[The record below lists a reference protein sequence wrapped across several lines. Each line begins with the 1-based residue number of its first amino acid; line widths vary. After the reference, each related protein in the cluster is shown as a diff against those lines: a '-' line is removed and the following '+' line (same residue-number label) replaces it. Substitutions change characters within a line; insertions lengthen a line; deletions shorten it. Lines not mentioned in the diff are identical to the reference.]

1 MPRISVTDTNGVAHT
16 VEVPVGYK
24 IMEALREYE
33 WGVAAACGGFCS
45 CATCHVY
52 VDSAWL
58 PKLEP
63 MLLDEKELVTTL
75 STYRPESSRLSCQ
88 LQMRADLDGIVLTI
102 APEE

>member
-1 MPRISVTDTNGVAHT
+1 MLRIHVTDLQGTEHT
-16 VEVPVGYK
+16 LEVKSGAR

-52 VDSAWL
+52 IDPEWL
-58 PKLEP
+58 PKLDP
-63 MLLDEKELVTTL
+63 MLLDEKELVATL
-75 STYRPESSRLSCQ
+75 SCFRPEASRLSCQ
-88 LQMRADLDGIVLTI
+88 IEMCPELDGIRLKI